1 MNTMKL
7 NNTFSFSGV
16 SEIEP
21 RRTVECHRQ
30 PQPDRRTH
38 SHRQL
43 TTMQVR
49 SKVEHCTSG
58 MTDKGKYVE
67 PAHRRAMLLG
77 LGMLIQSVPSAKA
90 EPSFIETLKK
100 RIEED
105 KEKQRV
111 RDEALVN
118 APISTGGFSNFG
130 PHAGF
135 EFQYPTGWVT
145 AIKRDPKPS
154 ADQETLALVGN
165 FRDVDTF
172 TVGRTRIDQFSE
184 SFESKSSE
192 DIADMLTDEQRFA
205 PGTLRFDLFN
215 CLDRPPDKD
224 RPGLRYIQYEYSIE
238 ICRG

>member
-1 MNTMKL
+1 
-7 NNTFSFSGV
+7 
-16 SEIEP
+16 
-21 RRTVECHRQ
+21 
-30 PQPDRRTH
+30 
-38 SHRQL
+38 
-43 TTMQVR
+43 
-49 SKVEHCTSG
+49 
-58 MTDKGKYVE
+58 
-67 PAHRRAMLLG
+67 MLLG

-90 EPSFIETLKK
+90 EPSFMETLKK
-100 RIEED
+100 RIDED

-111 RDEALVN
+111 RDDALVN

-154 ADQETLALVGN
+154 AEQETLALVGN

-184 SFESKSSE
+184 SFESKSGE
-192 DIADMLTDEQRFA
+192 DIANILTDEQRFA

-215 CLDRPPDKD
+215 CLDRPADKD
-224 RPGLRYIQYEYSIE
+224 RPGLRYFQYEYSIE
-238 ICRG
+238 ICRGSKVEGSDGKFQCLGPPPKNIDLQTVPRRAVAISVIVDDYVYTAAASTPEERWPEVSEMLFSSVDSFHVLQ